1 MGEERSS
8 FNQAFSHG
16 LRVHGC
22 CDVMYVPA
30 CTSWNFLLPVYFA
43 CRREAIGHMDMQEV
57 IRRAEDMVTE
67 HMAKQVSLRSK
78 GRLKLMA
85 DKV

>member
-1 MGEERSS
+1 M
-8 FNQAFSHG
+8 
-16 LRVHGC
+16 
-22 CDVMYVPA
+22 
-30 CTSWNFLLPVYFA
+30 
-43 CRREAIGHMDMQEV
+43 IGHMDMQEV

>member
-1 MGEERSS
+1 MASGSTAVVTSCTCLPARRGISS
-8 FNQAFSHG
+8 CPYI
-16 LRVHGC
+16 LRV
-22 CDVMYVPA
+22 DVQKA
-30 CTSWNFLLPVYFA
+30 
-43 CRREAIGHMDMQEV
+43 REAIGHMDMQEV